1 VTTKRTDDP
10 PENRPPA
17 EALID
22 VAVLDDDP
30 DFLSY
35 MEDFLRDEGLYTV
48 RTFSRPDDLFSSA
61 GQRRPAIVL
70 LDMKMGEVRGESVLE
85 QLLAT
90 FPGLCVIV
98 VTGYPSLEDMRATF
112 KLRVFDYLPKPFTLA
127 QIRQTLAHAIETFRL
142 GRPPHD
148 QLREKLGQRIR
159 QLRAA
164 RNWSLKDLAQASR
177 LSVSQIS
184 SIERGANL
192 PSIESLL
199 AIARAFGLKPSELLA
214 SVDF

>member
-1 VTTKRTDDP
+1 MSDSAGGASD
-10 PENRPPA
+10 
-17 EALID
+17 LID

-35 MEDFLRDEGLYTV
+35 VEDFLKEEGLYSV
-48 RTFSRPDDLFSSA
+48 RTYERPEALLAEASMQRPD
-61 GQRRPAIVL
+61 IVL
-70 LDMKMGEVRGESVLE
+70 LDMKMGEARGDQVLE
-85 QLLAT
+85 QLLQH

-112 KLRVFDYLPKPFTLA
+112 KLKVFDYLAKPFTLTQLRQVLANAVA
-127 QIRQTLAHAIETFRL
+127 QYGM
-142 GRPPHD
+142 GRALQD
-148 QLREKLGQRIR
+148 RLREKLGHRLR
-159 QLRAA
+159 MLRAE
-164 RNWSLKDLAQASR
+164 RDWSLKDLASISR

-199 AIARAFGLKPSELLA
+199 AIARAFGKKPSEILQ
-214 SVDF
+214 SIDF